1 MRVCVALFLCLVLPG
16 LPAAGAAE
24 PPPAA
29 TATGEES
36 AVRLAGTAA
45 RAVERDEAAWRDLT
59 DRLARAVEAY
69 RPGLSADPL
78 PEDEALQAFR
88 RYVTKLLESGREV
101 AALCAR
107 RADARAALADSLRK
121 SPAYYRAAARSLRE
135 RAESARFE
143 TVKEKYRLAAD
154 VWEQLAVRAEA
165 RAKELG
171 IDDAAAGVA
180 ALIAEENRF
189 LDDFLK
195 TLDALPRP
203 AGPERGRAEELLAA
217 LRRHAARGDELQKQ
231 LRAFRDKLRA
241 APPPAEAVVPAGGS
255 RPTEQA
261 AAPGS
266 RRRPEPAPGT
276 GDRR

>member
-1 MRVCVALFLCLVLPG
+1 MRVCVALFLCWVPPG
-16 LPAAGAAE
+16 LSEAGAAE
-24 PPPAA
+24 PAPAPVA
-29 TATGEES
+29 AGEES

-45 RAVERDEAAWRDLT
+45 RAVERDEVAWRDLT

-78 PEDEALQAFR
+78 PEDEALRAFR
-88 RYVTKLLESGREV
+88 RYVSQLLESGREV

-121 SPAYYRAAARSLRE
+121 SPAYSRAAARSLRE

-143 TVKEKYRLAAD
+143 TVKEEYRLAAD

-171 IDDAAAGVA
+171 DDDAAAGVA
-180 ALIAEENRF
+180 ALVAEENGF
-189 LDDFLK
+189 LEDFLR

-241 APPPAEAVVPAGGS
+241 APPPAEAVVPAFEG
-255 RPTEQA
+255 A
-261 AAPGS
+261 
-266 RRRPEPAPGT
+266 RPEPAPHRARGS
-276 GDRR
+276 RP